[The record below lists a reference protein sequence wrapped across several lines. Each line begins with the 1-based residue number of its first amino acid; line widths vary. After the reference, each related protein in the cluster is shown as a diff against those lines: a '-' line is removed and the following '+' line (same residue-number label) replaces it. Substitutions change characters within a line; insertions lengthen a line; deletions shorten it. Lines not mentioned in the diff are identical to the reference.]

1 MALDKCQITG
11 VGTMM
16 QMNEMRQ
23 QLQHIGQTIHQ
34 AASACSHTT
43 GVPMDLK
50 DCVQQM
56 DQRSHQMEQKL
67 QSADQNWMMQC
78 VEDLEQMGDRAKEAC
93 EKSGAVAPDLRQ
105 AVMQAHDELSRLKH
119 QLH

>member
-1 MALDKCQITG
+1 
-11 VGTMM
+11 MM
-16 QMNEMRQ
+16 QMNEIRQ

-34 AASACSHTT
+34 AANACTHAT

-56 DQRSHQMEQKL
+56 DQRSQQMEQSM
-67 QSADQNWMMQC
+67 QSADQAWLTQC
-78 VEDLEQMGDRAKEAC
+78 VEDLEDMGDRAKAAC
-93 EKSGAVAPDLRQ
+93 EKSGSVAPDLRQ
-105 AVMQAHDELSRLKH
+105 AVMQAHDELSQLKH

>member
-1 MALDKCQITG
+1 
-11 VGTMM
+11 MM
-16 QMNEMRQ
+16 QTNEIRQ

-34 AASACSHTT
+34 AADACTHAS

-56 DQRSHQMEQKL
+56 DQRSTQMEQNL
-67 QSADQNWMMQC
+67 QGADQDWMMEC
-78 VEDLEQMGDRAKEAC
+78 VEDLEEMGDRAKDAC
-93 EKSGAVAPDLRQ
+93 ERSGSVDQQLRQ
-105 AVMQAHDELSRLKH
+105 AVMQAHSELSQLKH